1 MNDMGTEA
9 TVVHVAHQHREQ
21 LCGIHLIWTHE
32 GDSEVVVGCPSCAE
46 DFCVVHLEMMTQPF
60 VDREFDTTT
69 TPHLNGKQLLAL
81 LVTLLKRG

>member
-1 MNDMGTEA
+1 
-9 TVVHVAHQHREQ
+9 
-21 LCGIHLIWTHE
+21 
-32 GDSEVVVGCPSCAE
+32 
-46 DFCVVHLEMMTQPF
+46 VVHLEMMTQPF